1 MPDYWL
7 YWIGLDSLHRKIYP
21 GVLGSGLKKN
31 SVPSNTC
38 FKNPE
43 IQLEIHFEMPKPQ
56 PIKGSTIFGLV
67 IICSYYKISK
77 CNWS

>member
-7 YWIGLDSLHRKIYP
+7 YWIGLNSYTEKYIQVFWEV
-21 GVLGSGLKKN
+21 GWEKKSN
-31 SVPSNTC
+31 PPNTC

-43 IQLEIHFEMPKPQ
+43 IQLEIHFKMPKPQ